1 MKLCK
6 EIIQFLYRKAIFFIK
21 KIFYLK
27 KDKINLN
34 EDEINRYFKDIKKN
48 GFLIVDNF
56 IDKKNCDK
64 IIDAIDCFKESNKNL
79 IWKDVTNSEFRLFG
93 AEKINKEIMNFFL
106 NKTFI
111 GLGSKC
117 LGRKILNLMTMAN
130 RVEAKKNNLGS
141 GGGWHRDDINFQFKA
156 IIYLCDVDNN
166 NGPFQLLENSN
177 TFLSMIKDSIKS
189 KFNILNTRIKNN
201 NIALLDQK
209 RVKTIT
215 GKAGTLILVDTS
227 LIHRGKPLINGF
239 RYALTNYYYPYYQVE
254 SMKNHFLPKI

>member
-1 MKLCK
+1 
-6 EIIQFLYRKAIFFIK
+6 
-21 KIFYLK
+21 
-27 KDKINLN
+27 
-34 EDEINRYFKDIKKN
+34 
-48 GFLIVDNF
+48 
-56 IDKKNCDK
+56 
-64 IIDAIDCFKESNKNL
+64 
-79 IWKDVTNSEFRLFG
+79 
-93 AEKINKEIMNFFL
+93 
-106 NKTFI
+106 
-111 GLGSKC
+111 
-117 LGRKILNLMTMAN
+117 MTMAN